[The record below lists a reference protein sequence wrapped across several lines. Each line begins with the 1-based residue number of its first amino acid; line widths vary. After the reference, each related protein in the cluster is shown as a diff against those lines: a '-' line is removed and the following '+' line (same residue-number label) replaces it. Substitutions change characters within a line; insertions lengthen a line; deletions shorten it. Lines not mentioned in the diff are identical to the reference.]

1 MSGAILETFVFIEIL
16 KSYWH
21 NGQRAPLYYYRDKD
35 KKEVDL
41 LILRD
46 QTFYPLEFKKTASP
60 TKDDTRHFKVLEQLP
75 NPIGEGGV
83 ICFAETLLPLAK
95 NISAIPVGLV

>member
-1 MSGAILETFVFIEIL
+1 MSGAILETFIFTEIL

-21 NGQRAPLYYYRDKD
+21 NGKRPLLYYYRDKD
-35 KKEVDL
+35 KKEIDV
-41 LILRD
+41 ILRD
-46 QTFYPLEFKKTASP
+46 ETFYPLEIKKTGSP
-60 TKDDTRHFKVLEQLP
+60 NKSDTRHFLVLEQLR

-83 ICFAETLLPLAK
+83 ICFAETLLPIAK